1 MRGGTCRAAYS
12 VTFPPQ
18 EHTDVPSPSDDRDAL
33 TRRDLLTSA
42 ALAAAALGTTGL
54 WTPAIAENIDAVTHP
69 DLAPPAPTARQTMRG
84 VPFTRHETVRAGIVG
99 TGLRGRSVLNE
110 FLGLEGVR
118 IVALCDVVA
127 DKAQRA
133 VKMVTD
139 KGRPAPTVYTAGDH
153 DFERLVAR
161 DDIDIVY
168 TATPWECHVPVMLAA
183 LAHGKHGGSECPIG
197 STLKDLWALVDASE
211 RARRHCIHMEN
222 CNYGYNEMLV
232 NRMVHEGVFGEVL
245 HAEAAY
251 LHDLRTILFENRD
264 EGLWRRAW
272 HTRANANLYP
282 THGLGPV
289 SWYLDIHAGD
299 RFDYLVSA
307 STPEVG
313 LSRHRE
319 ETVKDKSD
327 PKWKE
332 RYVTGDLNTS
342 ILKTVNGKTVMLQHD
357 VSNARPYTRHN
368 RVMGT
373 KGTFEDYPPRIYI
386 EGPGVAEAWSSIDS
400 WKAKFEHPLWTKLG
414 AQARTGGHGGM
425 DFVMA
430 YRLIECMR
438 EGLAPDY
445 DVYDAATW
453 SAPFPLT
460 EMSVAKG
467 SAPMKFPDFT
477 RGNWNTSR
485 SG

>member
-1 MRGGTCRAAYS
+1 VS
-12 VTFPPQ
+12 
-18 EHTDVPSPSDDRDAL
+18 DLSDDRAAL
-33 TRRDLLTSA
+33 SRRDLLKSA
-42 ALAAAALGTTGL
+42 ALASVAVGTAGL
-54 WTPAIAENIDAVTHP
+54 WSPAIAENISAITQP
-69 DLAPPAPTARQTMRG
+69 DLAPPAPAARATMRA
-84 VPFTRHETVRAGIVG
+84 VPFDRHETVRVGIVG

-110 FLGLEGVR
+110 FLGIEGVR

-127 DKAQRA
+127 DKVQRA
-133 VKMVTD
+133 TKMITD
-139 KGRPAPTVYTAGDH
+139 KGQTAPAVYTSGDH
-153 DFERLVAR
+153 AFEQLVAR
-161 DDIDIVY
+161 DDIDLVY
-168 TATPWECHVPVMLAA
+168 TATPWEYHVPVMLAA

-197 STLKDLWALVDASE
+197 TTLKDLWALVDASE
-211 RARRHCIHMEN
+211 KARRHCIHMEN

-251 LHDLRTILFENRD
+251 LHDLREILFENRD

-272 HTRANANLYP
+272 HTRSNSNLYP

-299 RFDYLVSA
+299 RFDYLVSV

-319 ETVKDKSD
+319 ETVKDKAD

-332 RYVTGDLNTS
+332 RYITGDLNTS
-342 ILKTVNGKTVMLQHD
+342 ILKTVKGKTVMLQHD

-373 KGTFEDYPPRIYI
+373 KGTFEDYPPRIYV
-386 EGPGVAEAWSSIDS
+386 EGPGVAESWSPIDS
-400 WKAKFEHPLWTKLG
+400 WKTKFEHPLWTKLG
-414 AQARTGGHGGM
+414 AQARSGGHGGM

-438 EGLAPDY
+438 QGLPPDY

-453 SAPFPLT
+453 SAPMPLT

-477 RGNWNTSR
+477 RGNWSTPR
-485 SG
+485 SA